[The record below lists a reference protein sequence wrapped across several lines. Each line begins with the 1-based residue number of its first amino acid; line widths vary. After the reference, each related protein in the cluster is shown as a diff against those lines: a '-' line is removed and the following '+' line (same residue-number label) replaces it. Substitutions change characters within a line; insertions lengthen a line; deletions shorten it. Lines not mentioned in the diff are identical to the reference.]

1 MAYIKNHIPL
11 TIGKRPGIKIY
22 PEYITIHS
30 TANPTS
36 TALNERNWLLNPT
49 NDRAASWHIAVDEK
63 EAIEAIPLTEMA
75 YHAGTSKGNSASIGI
90 EICESGDR
98 QKTLYNAVNLVAK
111 MLKERGWGIDKLKRH
126 YDWSGKICPR
136 ILSDNNW
143 QGWAEFKNKVQEE
156 LNKMDNMT
164 LDEALAVLKDKLDI
178 DTAYWQRAAGVVN
191 HLPDF
196 IIKIAKELK

>member
-1 MAYIKNHIPL
+1 MNYIKNHIPL
-11 TIGKRPGIKIY
+11 TIGKRPGTKII
-22 PEYITIHS
+22 PEYLTIHS

-36 TALNERNWLLNPT
+36 TALNERNWLLNPA

-63 EAIEAIPLTEMA
+63 EAIEAIPLNEMA
-75 YHAGTSKGNSASIGI
+75 YHAGTSKGNGTSIGI

-98 QKTLYNAVNLVAK
+98 QKTLDNAVNLVAM
-111 MLKERGWGIDKLKRH
+111 MLKERGWGIDRLKRH

-143 QGWAEFKNKVQEE
+143 RGWADFKNKVQEE

-164 LDEALAVLKDKLDI
+164 LDEALTVLKDKLGIDI
-178 DTAYWQRAAGVVN
+178 AYWQRAAGVVK
-191 HLPDF
+191 HLEDF
-196 IIKIAKELK
+196 IIIIAKELK